1 MNQSFNLRK
10 MVFISLFTALIAI
23 GGYISFPIPFSPIPI
38 VLSDFFLMLAGLCLG
53 ASGGAASMGLF
64 LFLGAIGIPVFTGG
78 KAGLA
83 VFIGPTGGFLLGYLI
98 GVYVLGLVSEKN
110 KPSFLK
116 DLIGL
121 IAANLVI
128 FGFGVPWLK
137 LLLKLTW
144 GKALTLG
151 LMPFVI
157 GNIVKTIAALALIQV
172 IRPFLL
178 QILGN
183 SSQTRERLNEHF

>member
-10 MVFISLFTALIAI
+10 PVFISLFTALIAI
-23 GGYISFPIPFSPIPI
+23 GSYISFPIPFSPIPI
-38 VLSDFFLMLAGLCLG
+38 VLSDFFLMLSGLCLG
-53 ASGGAASMGLF
+53 ASGGAASVGLF

-78 KAGLA
+78 KGGLA

-98 GVYVLGLVSEKN
+98 GVYVLGLVSEKG

-121 IAANLVI
+121 IIANLVI

-144 GKALTLG
+144 GTALTLG

-172 IRPFLL
+172 IRPFFL

-183 SSQTRERLNEHF
+183 SLQTRERLNEHF

>member
-1 MNQSFNLRK
+1 MSQSLNLRR
-10 MVFISLFTALIAI
+10 MVFTSLFTALIII
-23 GGYISFPIPFSPIPI
+23 GGYLSFPIPFSPIPI

-53 ASGGAASMGLF
+53 ASGGFASMGLL
-64 LFLGAIGIPVFTGG
+64 LFLGAIGLPVFTGG

-98 GVYVLGLVSEKN
+98 GVYVLGLISGKG

-116 DLIGL
+116 DLVGL
-121 IAANLVI
+121 IAANLII
-128 FGFGVPWLK
+128 FGIGVPWLK

-144 GKALTLG
+144 GKALALG

-157 GNIVKTIAALALIQV
+157 GNIVKTIAALAIIQV
-172 IRPFLL
+172 IRPFLE
-178 QILGN
+178 
-183 SSQTRERLNEHF
+183 QTFTNQSPTAREVK